1 MPAAD
6 EAARPRYGAADLVSF
21 GRDLLSA
28 AGMPGERAS
37 IVAEIL
43 AEGDLLGHTTHGLQ
57 LLAPYLKE
65 IAEGKMRT
73 SGEVDVVADRGA
85 AVTWDGRRLPG
96 PWLVVKAIDLATERA
111 RQHGLCAVTIRRSHH
126 IACLAAYLKRVT
138 DRGMVILLLSSD
150 PAVGSVAPFGGT
162 RGLYTPNPLAA
173 GFPTTGDPVLLDV
186 SMSTTTNGLT
196 GRLHAEG
203 RMLDHPWLLDAAGR
217 PSRDP
222 AVLFTDPPGSILP
235 LGGIDSG
242 HKGFALGLLVEAL
255 TAGLGGF
262 GRADPPEG
270 WGAAVYLQ
278 VIDPEA
284 FGGGLAGFRRETGW
298 LADAAHAN
306 PSVPGQ
312 SPVRLPGERGLR
324 RREAQLASGVE
335 LYPSIMPA
343 LALWAERFGVTP
355 PAPLA

>member
-1 MPAAD
+1 MPAAA
-6 EAARPRYGAADLVSF
+6 EAAYGAPELVSF
-21 GRDLLSA
+21 AHDLLSA
-28 AGMPGERAS
+28 AGMPGQRAS
-37 IVAEIL
+37 TVAEVL
-43 AEGDLLGHTTHGLQ
+43 VEGDLLGHTTHGLQ

-96 PWLVVKAIDLATERA
+96 PWLVVTAIDLATERA
-111 RQHGLCAVTIRRSHH
+111 RQHGLCAVSIRRSHH
-126 IACLAAYLKRVT
+126 IACLAAYLKRAT
-138 DRGMVILLLSSD
+138 DRGMVIMLMSSD
-150 PAVGSVAPFGGT
+150 PAVGSVAPYGGT

-196 GRLHAEG
+196 GRLRAEG
-203 RMLDHPWLLDAAGR
+203 RTLDHPWLLDAAGQ

-222 AVLFTDPPGSILP
+222 AVLFADPPGSILP

-262 GRADPPEG
+262 GRADPPAG

-284 FGGGLAGFRRETGW
+284 FGGGLAAFRRETGW
-298 LADAAHAN
+298 FADAARAN
-306 PSVPGQ
+306 PPAPGHG
-312 SPVRLPGERGLR
+312 PVRLPGERGLR

-335 LYPSIMPA
+335 LYPAIMSA
-343 LALWAERFGVTP
+343 LAPWAERYGVTP
-355 PAPLA
+355 PAPIE